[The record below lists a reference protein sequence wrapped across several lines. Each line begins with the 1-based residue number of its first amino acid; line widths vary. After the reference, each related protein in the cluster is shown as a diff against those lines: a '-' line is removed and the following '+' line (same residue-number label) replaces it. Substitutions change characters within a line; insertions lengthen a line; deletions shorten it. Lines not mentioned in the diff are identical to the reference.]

1 LKRTGL
7 IVATM
12 LLLAAGGCADG
23 GGDPSTAARFKPGVT
38 TRAEAVAQFGAP
50 SSIFRHADGTTTL
63 TWARGAGLFNPGE
76 TRGLSIVF
84 SPDDRM
90 VRVEP

>member
-1 LKRTGL
+1 MRRTGL
-7 IVATM
+7 AAVTL
-12 LLLAAGGCADG
+12 LLLALGGCADG
-23 GGDPSTAARFKPGVT
+23 GGDPSTAAHFRPGVT

-63 TWARGAGLFNPGE
+63 TWARGGGLFNPGE

-84 SPDDRM
+84 GPDDKL
-90 VRVEP
+90 VRIEP